1 MGGIRNWRDL
11 EQERSLQRLPVKYLQ
26 GPAFPRER
34 LCGAVVCGRERSTR
48 RLMLEGSA
56 ENLTL
61 WPGFQ
66 SQRAKLMF
74 STDSGHEM
82 SSRNGGR
89 AAFVKKKPE

>member
-1 MGGIRNWRDL
+1 MKLNCFC
-11 EQERSLQRLPVKYLQ
+11 LPLGFGEEEVSSDCL
-26 GPAFPRER
+26 
-34 LCGAVVCGRERSTR
+34 GA
-48 RLMLEGSA
+48 EGSA

-66 SQRAKLMF
+66 NQRAKLMF

>member
-1 MGGIRNWRDL
+1 
-11 EQERSLQRLPVKYLQ
+11 
-26 GPAFPRER
+26 
-34 LCGAVVCGRERSTR
+34 
-48 RLMLEGSA
+48 MLEGSA

-66 SQRAKLMF
+66 NQRAKLMF